1 MKQDD
6 QNVRA
11 LKFCCIACY
20 KTIRVR
26 LELPFALELVKVV
39 MLQIEF
45 FQAIVQIVQI
55 IQTVVIAIIVK
66 VEIQIVVFKLV
77 L

>member
-1 MKQDD
+1 
-6 QNVRA
+6 
-11 LKFCCIACY
+11 
-20 KTIRVR
+20 
-26 LELPFALELVKVV
+26 

-45 FQAIVQIVQI
+45 IKAIFQIVQTI
-55 IQTVVIAIIVK
+55 VIAIIVK

>member
-1 MKQDD
+1 
-6 QNVRA
+6 
-11 LKFCCIACY
+11 
-20 KTIRVR
+20 VR

>member
-1 MKQDD
+1 
-6 QNVRA
+6 V
-11 LKFCCIACY
+11 
-20 KTIRVR
+20 
-26 LELPFALELVKVV
+26 
-39 MLQIEF
+39 LQIEF